1 MRENIVIK
9 REDENLK
16 YIVIGYGYKQISVAD
31 LLDEYEKMANAI
43 HLITITETY
52 ISELV
57 KLSEALKNIRSQYED
72 NQNV

>member
-16 YIVIGYGYKQISVAD
+16 YIVIKLGWKQISVAD

-57 KLSEALKNIRSQYED
+57 KLSKTLKSIRSQYE
-72 NQNV
+72 NS

>member
-31 LLDEYEKMANAI
+31 LLDEYEKMASAI

-57 KLSEALKNIRSQYED
+57 KLSKVLKSIRSQYED
-72 NQNV
+72 NQNA

>member
-31 LLDEYEKMANAI
+31 LLDEYEKMAGA
-43 HLITITETY
+43 LSLMDITETY

-57 KLSEALKNIRSQYED
+57 KLSKTLKSIRSRYED
-72 NQNV
+72 DQNA

>member
-43 HLITITETY
+43 QLITITETY

-57 KLSEALKNIRSQYED
+57 KLSKALKSIRSQYED
-72 NQNV
+72 DQNA